1 MNKQET
7 LEEAAEKFY
16 PPKTTD
22 LICSPKLVR
31 DSFIAGAK
39 WQQEKMYSEEDMIMF
54 ADFFHNYKELLKKE
68 KWEILEISKE
78 DVFKKWKQI

>member
-1 MNKQET
+1 MKTE

-39 WQQEKMYSEEDMIMF
+39 SDAAKDYWFNIFKQKFIV
-54 ADFFHNYKELLKKE
+54 
-68 KWEILEISKE
+68 ILNGN
-78 DVFKKWKQI
+78 

>member
-1 MNKQET
+1 MKNKET

-31 DSFIAGAK
+31 DSFITGAK
-39 WQQEKMYSEEDMIMF
+39 WQKEQNKNLYSEEEV
-54 ADFFHNYKELLKKE
+54 H
-68 KWEILEISKE
+68 EIILSYQNNVENSPNHITYNE
-78 DVFKKWKQI
+78 WFEQFKK

>member
-68 KWEILEISKE
+68 KWEILEMSKE
-78 DVFKKWKQI
+78 DIFKKWKQI